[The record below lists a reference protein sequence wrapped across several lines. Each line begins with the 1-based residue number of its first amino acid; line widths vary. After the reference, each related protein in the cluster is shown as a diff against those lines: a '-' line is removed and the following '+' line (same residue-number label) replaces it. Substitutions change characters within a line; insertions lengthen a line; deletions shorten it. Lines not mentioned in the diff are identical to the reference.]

1 MSEEGISRLST
12 DRVQVSTGYYMWKII
27 KRIFKALV
35 VLVLIVLVV
44 YSAVLVPTA
53 LRYVPTREFG
63 VMLVKDP
70 TIRSGGIP
78 AGKTELVTI
87 GGNGNY
93 TTSIPGKYL
102 AAFTYHFGVS
112 KMIIVAGPN
121 GRLLKDDTGVMT
133 MDGRKLNHVNQPVNY
148 SALEKTKWYLTDQYL
163 ALCEGGSCKKGE
175 YYVISDSSVLGE
187 IKTNDDDPGINEIL
201 RQSTNDSTDA
211 KTNSSVGQAGDAKVS
226 STSDK

>member
-12 DRVQVSTGYYMWKII
+12 DRVQVATSYYMWKIF
-27 KRIFKALV
+27 KRVFRALI
-35 VLVLIVLVV
+35 VLVLVVLVV

-53 LRYVPTREFG
+53 LRYIPTKEFG

-70 TIRSGGIP
+70 TIRRGGIP

-87 GGNGNY
+87 GTDGDY

-102 AAFTYHFGVS
+102 AAFTYHSGVS
-112 KMIIVAGPN
+112 KMVIVTGPN
-121 GRLLKDDTGVMT
+121 GRLLKDDTGIMT
-133 MDGRKLNHVNQPVNY
+133 MDGRKLNNVKQPVNY

-187 IKTNDDDPGINEIL
+187 IKTDDNDPGINEIL
-201 RQSTNDSTDA
+201 RQSNSGDSDTKASSTGKQAVADATASTND
-211 KTNSSVGQAGDAKVS
+211 K
-226 STSDK
+226 